1 MCSKEG
7 QHSRSATSATTDGPR
22 TWTSR
27 GWSRS
32 RARDYYDIWRVLGT
46 YGGQM
51 DLSDF
56 ATFLRE
62 KCTVRNV
69 TFSGPEDFFQ
79 NPMIAYAERAWDQWL
94 GPLVPTL
101 PSFEAVIT
109 EVREQVSAIL
119 SASR

>member
-1 MCSKEG
+1 
-7 QHSRSATSATTDGPR
+7 
-22 TWTSR
+22 
-27 GWSRS
+27 
-32 RARDYYDIWRVLGT
+32 
-46 YGGQM
+46 M